1 MINYLAFATS
11 LLVAGVAA
19 WFSVIGL
26 ATIFSGSYWPVI
38 IMGGVLEI
46 GKLVTAAF
54 LHLNWKQIGIAM
66 RGYLSTAV
74 VVLMLITS
82 LGIFG
87 FLAKANIEQNLQG
100 DSYSLEM
107 SIIDKRIDAK
117 EAQLK
122 RLEDRLEGLDYIID
136 TARPQDRNYI
146 DRRQRDERIEIA
158 NAVDPI
164 VEDIVQLNNDKLPL
178 QRLQLEQEGEI
189 GPIKYVAEMI
199 YGEDVE
205 DKIDNAA
212 RILILFIIF
221 AFDPLAVLLLVSSVG
236 LISRKIVPDDDGN
249 VSIPMDKVD
258 TDTGGII
265 NKQLERNRAIRRKYF
280 PIKE

>member
-66 RGYLSTAV
+66 RGYLSAAV
-74 VVLMLITS
+74 IVLMLITS

-107 SIIDKRIDAK
+107 SIIDKRIEAK
-117 EAQLK
+117 EAQLQ

-199 YGEDVE
+199 YGEDVD

-249 VSIPMDKVD
+249 VSIPADKVD

>member
-66 RGYLSTAV
+66 RGYLSAAV
-74 VVLMLITS
+74 IVLMLITS

-107 SIIDKRIDAK
+107 SIIDKRIEAK
-117 EAQLK
+117 EAQLQ

-136 TARPQDRNYI
+136 TERPKDRNYI

-258 TDTGGII
+258 TDTGVII